1 MKMLSF
7 YLTWNIKLT
16 RGFQQS
22 HGGISFRICYIPSVF
37 SIGKF
42 HLKASMLLIFS
53 NQENNLV
60 ILILQSNFLELFTS
74 NNTPY

>member
-1 MKMLSF
+1 MFK
-7 YLTWNIKLT
+7 
-16 RGFQQS
+16 
-22 HGGISFRICYIPSVF
+22 HGGISFRVCYIPSVF

-42 HLKASMLLIFS
+42 HLKASVLLIFS

-74 NNTPY
+74 NNTPYQLDIR